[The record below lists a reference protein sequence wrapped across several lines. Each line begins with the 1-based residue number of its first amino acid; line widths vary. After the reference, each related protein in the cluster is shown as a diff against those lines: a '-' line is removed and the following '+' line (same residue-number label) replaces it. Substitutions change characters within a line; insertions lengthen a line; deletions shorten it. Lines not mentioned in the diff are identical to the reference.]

1 MGRTLLRNQT
11 VEPAMA
17 SQTGGVSF
25 DWDREEKE
33 KLDRTIASLKGDGR
47 LPTDANRSDVL
58 RALARDWMQ
67 EPDPSVLEA
76 E

>member
-1 MGRTLLRNQT
+1 MS
-11 VEPAMA
+11 

-47 LPTDANRSDVL
+47 LPTGTNRSDVL
-58 RALARDWMQ
+58 RALARDWTDD
-67 EPDPSVLEA
+67 PDPSVLE
-76 E
+76 